1 MRIRVSTGQRGLLGW
16 VMADTQDCH
25 TRRGVQVCHQA
36 QAFAELR
43 LLLISF
49 PVGLNDVFDVVFG
62 DLDLIIVLRKGGVVC
77 VTCRFIF
84 IPGFV
89 SSMEQWWK
97 GMGGGLTG
105 FKDRRAYPRRCPQ

>member
-1 MRIRVSTGQRGLLGW
+1 MRICVSTGQRGLLGW

-25 TRRGVQVCHQA
+25 TRRGVQVCHQT

-43 LLLISF
+43 LLLIGF

-97 GMGGGLTG
+97 GMG
-105 FKDRRAYPRRCPQ
+105 